1 MTDDPVLTAIV
12 EFVVANDMR
21 AYFILAP
28 ARLQSLKYRLGLVI
42 MRIFAAVFGE
52 IHITRACLLADADTA
67 AFRVVKIVILDYPTT

>member
-1 MTDDPVLTAIV
+1 MTDYSILSAIV
-12 EFVVANDMR
+12 KLVISDDMR
-21 AYFILAP
+21 SYSILTP

-67 AFRVVKIVILDYPTT
+67 AFRIVKVIILDYPTT